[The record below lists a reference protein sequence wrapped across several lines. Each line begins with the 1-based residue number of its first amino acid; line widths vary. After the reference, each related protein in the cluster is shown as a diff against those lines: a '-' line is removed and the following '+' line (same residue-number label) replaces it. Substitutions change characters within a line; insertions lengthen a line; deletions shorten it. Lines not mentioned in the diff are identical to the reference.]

1 MTRWL
6 ATALALGGLIAASAT
21 ATPPTA
27 LAQLPEAGTESP
39 GATIRQLA
47 NQGFNVEVNWVAGE
61 PSNIPLSQ
69 CAVTRIDT
77 SAPPTAWVSVNCPP
91 DGSQ

>member
-6 ATALALGGLIAASAT
+6 ATALACGALMAAAAPAAT
-21 ATPPTA
+21 
-27 LAQLPEAGTESP
+27 AQLPEAGTEAP
-39 GATIRQLA
+39 AATIRQLA
-47 NQGFNVEVNWVAGE
+47 NAGYNVEINWVAGE

-69 CAVTRIDT
+69 CSVTRIDT
-77 SAPPTAWVSVNCPP
+77 SAPPVAWVSVDCPP

>member
-6 ATALALGGLIAASAT
+6 ATVLACGGVIAAT
-21 ATPPTA
+21 ATAPA
-27 LAQLPEAGTESP
+27 AVAQLPEAGTESP
-39 GATIRQLA
+39 AATIRQLA
-47 NQGFNVEVNWVAGE
+47 NAGFDVQVNWVAGE

-69 CAVTRIDT
+69 CTVTGIDT
-77 SAPPTAWVSVNCPP
+77 SAPPVASVSINCPP

>member
-1 MTRWL
+1 MTRWA
-6 ATALALGGLIAASAT
+6 ATALAFGGLIAATAT
-21 ATPPTA
+21 APTA

-47 NQGFNVEVNWVAGE
+47 NAGFNVEVNWVAGE
-61 PSNIPLSQ
+61 PSNIPLSE
-69 CAVTRIDT
+69 CSVTSIDT
-77 SAPPTAWVSVNCPP
+77 SAPPVASVSIDCPP